1 MFLALWVFTV
11 SGLIHTLV
19 AWKTEPE
26 TELFNEV
33 FFLLFSFAGG
43 LVEYYFQ
50 HYARWVTQS
59 GRRDTGW
66 AEKLLGF
73 CWVFVF
79 FYCVS
84 PPYQY
89 SHVYA
94 DMLRRGSILGRA
106 SGIKITVD
114 I

>member
-1 MFLALWVFTV
+1 MFLASWVFTI

-19 AWKTEPE
+19 AWKTETE

-33 FFLLFSFAGG
+33 FFLLYSFAGG

-50 HYARWVTQS
+50 RSAQWVTQS
-59 GRRDTGW
+59 SRHAGW
-66 AEKLLGF
+66 AEKLVGF

-84 PPYQY
+84 PLYQY

-94 DMLRRGSILGRA
+94 DMLRRGGVLGRA